1 MSMNILHND
10 LNILHNDLSE
20 GGSHTNRSA
29 TDALRVDALAA
40 V

>member
-1 MSMNILHND
+1 MNIVHND

-20 GGSHTNRSA
+20 GGPQTSRSA
-29 TDALRVDALAA
+29 TDAQRVDALAA